1 MSADRL
7 AGHRFREVP
16 LRERLLTRA
25 AARHAWVKANGK
37 GEDAIIELKAD
48 PRIVDLDPALIALLV
63 QIALALFAYW
73 FSMGI
78 DEPSIVPQSEEPIS
92 WEERNDAD

>member
-1 MSADRL
+1 MS
-7 AGHRFREVP
+7 GHRFRDVP

-25 AARHAWVKANGK
+25 AARHAWVSAHPK
-37 GEDAIIELKAD
+37 GEDAIIGFRAD
-48 PRIVDLDPALIALLV
+48 PRIVDLDPALIKLLV

-78 DEPSIVPQSEEPIS
+78 DEPSIVPQSEEPVS
-92 WEERNDAD
+92 WEESNDAD